1 MTRFINPVVFKLK
14 KIEEENNKLKGETI
28 EEDNNQ
34 IISIDEILDEDEKIE
49 FIVFPKFAT
58 ITGLPRN
65 IDISEGN
72 LNNIEYNKFY
82 IDNSFTRGM

>member
-1 MTRFINPVVFKLK
+1 MTRFINPVVLKLK

-49 FIVFPKFAT
+49 FT
-58 ITGLPRN
+58 
-65 IDISEGN
+65 
-72 LNNIEYNKFY
+72 
-82 IDNSFTRGM
+82 